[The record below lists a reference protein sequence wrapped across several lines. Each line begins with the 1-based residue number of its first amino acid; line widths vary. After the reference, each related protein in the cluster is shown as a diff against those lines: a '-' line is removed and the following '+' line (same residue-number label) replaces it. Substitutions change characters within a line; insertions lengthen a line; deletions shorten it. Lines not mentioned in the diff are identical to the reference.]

1 MVYVWGI
8 KSPQKWYILGFG
20 AQANILTPQSLN
32 PSSPPWVCNLFV
44 IWFQVDNY
52 FCRNSQY
59 GWGPLV
65 QIKVIKSDACKLMQ
79 YQWVIFF
86 QIA

>member
-8 KSPQKWYILGFG
+8 KFPPKWYILGFG
-20 AQANILTPQSLN
+20 AQTNILTPQSLN
-32 PSSPPWVCNLFV
+32 PSSTTLGMQLFV
-44 IWFQVDNY
+44 VWFEADNY

-79 YQWVIFF
+79 YQ
-86 QIA
+86 